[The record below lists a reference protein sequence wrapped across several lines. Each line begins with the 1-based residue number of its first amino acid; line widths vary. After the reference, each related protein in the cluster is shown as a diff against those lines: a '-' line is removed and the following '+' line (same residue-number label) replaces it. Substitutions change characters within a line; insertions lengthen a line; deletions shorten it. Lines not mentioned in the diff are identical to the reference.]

1 MKIHIKYMYFH
12 TEYNKLIEKLTIIIN
27 IYENTYKIYVF
38 SYRV

>member
-1 MKIHIKYMYFH
+1 MQIYTNVYIFQAKF
-12 TEYNKLIEKLTIIIN
+12 NKFIEKLTIIIS